1 MIGFGVRKMCGCM
14 TKRPSSVMVASGIFI
29 KILVI
34 DFYLKQKALMN
45 QRDVGYNILQAAAI
59 KTNS

>member
-1 MIGFGVRKMCGCM
+1 M

-34 DFYLKQKALMN
+34 DFYLKRKAVMN
-45 QRDVGYNILQAAAI
+45 QGDVDYNIFQAATI
-59 KTNS
+59 KTNA